1 MSNSQINLPKTAFS
15 MKANL
20 PAREPE
26 ILEYW
31 QKINLYRELRNSS
44 KGKEKFVLHDGPPYA
59 NGNIHMGTALN
70 KILKDIIVK
79 FHQMDGKDS
88 IYVPGWDCHGL
99 PIEWK
104 IEEQYKK
111 NKKNKNDVPIVEFR
125 KECRLFAE
133 KWIEVHKGQFK
144 RLGVVGDWENYYST
158 MSFDAEAQIVRELGK
173 FLKEGSLYRGFKPVL
188 WSTVEKT
195 ALADAE
201 VERVLS
207 MADGA
212 LLLIDSAEGVM
223 PQTKFVL
230 SKALKQ
236 GLKPIVVIN
245 KLDKADQRAN
255 EVLDETFDLF
265 VSLDANEEQ
274 LDFPVLYASGRSG
287 WADTEVDG
295 PRENLNPLLDLILD
309 HVKPAKF
316 EKEKPFAMLST
327 LLYADSFLGR
337 SLVGRITQ
345 GTAKANQSI
354 KAINLNGEKVDE
366 GKLTK
371 IFRYEGTKK
380 VPIEVGEAGDIVVIA
395 GLENANVADTICDLD
410 VNEPISATP
419 IDPPTMSITIT
430 VNTSPLAGKEGK
442 KLTSTQIRD
451 RLLQEAQNNVG
462 ITFAENN
469 GNDSFVVSGRGELM
483 LEILLT
489 QMRREGFEM
498 TVSPPKV
505 LYQTDESGKKL
516 EPIEEITMDLDEE
529 YSSKV
534 IDSMNRRKG
543 KLIDLKDT
551 GKDKK
556 RLIFHAPTRG
566 LMGYTSRF
574 LTLTKGNGVIN
585 RIFHSYGPFEGEMEG
600 RRNGALI
607 AMEQGKAV
615 AFAIFNLQAR
625 GEMFVTHNDPVY
637 PGMIVGLSPKPG
649 DMIINVMKGKKLTN
663 MRTQG
668 TDENVVLTPVR
679 KMSIAEQLSMLNTDE
694 ALEITPESCRLR
706 KSILDPHERKRSEKS
721 GAAA

>member
-1 MSNSQINLPKTAFS
+1 MTNVIRNITIIAHVDHGKTTLIDS
-15 MKANL
+15 LMKQSGTF
-20 PAREPE
+20 RENE
-26 ILEYW
+26 
-31 QKINLYRELRNSS
+31 N
-44 KGKEKFVLHDGPPYA
+44 
-59 NGNIHMGTALN
+59 
-70 KILKDIIVK
+70 
-79 FHQMDGKDS
+79 
-88 IYVPGWDCHGL
+88 
-99 PIEWK
+99 
-104 IEEQYKK
+104 IEERVM
-111 NKKNKNDVPIVEFR
+111 DSGELE
-125 KECRLFAE
+125 KERGITILAKPTSINWKGSRINIIDTPGHRDFA
-133 KWIEVHKGQFK
+133 
-144 RLGVVGDWENYYST
+144 
-158 MSFDAEAQIVRELGK
+158 
-173 FLKEGSLYRGFKPVL
+173 
-188 WSTVEKT
+188 
-195 ALADAE
+195 AE
-201 VERVLS
+201 VERVLH

-230 SKALKQ
+230 AKALKQ
-236 GLKPIVVIN
+236 GLRPIVVIN
-245 KLDKADQRAN
+245 KLDKSDQRAN

-287 WADTEVDG
+287 WADNEIDG
-295 PRENLNPLLDLILD
+295 QRKNLNPLLDMIIN
-309 HVKPAKF
+309 HVKPAELDKS
-316 EKEKPFAMLST
+316 KPFAMLST
-327 LLYADSFLGR
+327 LLYSDSFLGR
-337 SLVGRITQ
+337 SLVGKISQ
-345 GTAKANQSI
+345 GTAKANQTI
-354 KAINLNGEKVDE
+354 KAINLKGEKVDE
-366 GKLTK
+366 GRLTK

-380 VPIEVGEAGDIVVIA
+380 VPIEIGEAGDIVVVA
-395 GLENANVADTICDLD
+395 GLEKANVADTICDLE
-410 VNEPISATP
+410 VNDPIKATP

-430 VNTSPLAGKEGK
+430 VNTSPLAGTEGK

-462 ITFAENN
+462 ITFTENE

-505 LYQTDESGKKL
+505 LYKKDENGSKL

-529 YSSKV
+529 HSSKI

-543 KLIDLKDT
+543 KLIELKDT
-551 GKDKK
+551 GKNKK

-585 RIFHSYGPFEGEMEG
+585 RIFHAYGPFEGEMEG

-607 AMEQGKAV
+607 SMEQGKAV

-694 ALEITPESCRLR
+694 ALEITPDSCRLR
-706 KSILDPHERKRSEKS
+706 KAILDPHERKRSEKS

>member
-1 MSNSQINLPKTAFS
+1 MSNNIRNITIIAHVDHGKTTMIDNLMKQSGSFRENEVVDERLMDSGELEKERGITILAKPASIN
-15 MKANL
+15 
-20 PAREPE
+20 
-26 ILEYW
+26 W
-31 QKINLYRELRNSS
+31 
-44 KGKEKFVLHDGPPYA
+44 
-59 NGNIHMGTALN
+59 
-70 KILKDIIVK
+70 
-79 FHQMDGKDS
+79 KDS
-88 IYVPGWDCHGL
+88 RVNIIDTPGHRD
-99 PIEWK
+99 
-104 IEEQYKK
+104 
-111 NKKNKNDVPIVEFR
+111 
-125 KECRLFAE
+125 FA
-133 KWIEVHKGQFK
+133 
-144 RLGVVGDWENYYST
+144 
-158 MSFDAEAQIVRELGK
+158 
-173 FLKEGSLYRGFKPVL
+173 
-188 WSTVEKT
+188 
-195 ALADAE
+195 AE

-230 SKALKQ
+230 AKALKQ

-287 WADTEVDG
+287 WASKEVDG
-295 PRENLNPLLDLILD
+295 PRENLHPLLDLIIE
-309 HVKPAKF
+309 HVKPAELDKT
-316 EKEKPFAMLST
+316 KPFAMLST

-337 SLVGRITQ
+337 SLVGRISQ
-345 GTAKANQSI
+345 GTAKANQPI
-354 KAINLNGEKVDE
+354 KAINLKGEKVDE

-395 GLENANVADTICDLD
+395 GLEKANVADTICDPELND
-410 VNEPISATP
+410 PIPATP
-419 IDPPTMSITIT
+419 IDPPTMSITIS
-430 VNTSPLAGKEGK
+430 VNSSPLAGTEGK

-451 RLLQEAQNNVG
+451 RLISEAQNNVG
-462 ITFAENN
+462 ITFSQNTN
-469 GNDSFVVSGRGELM
+469 VDSFVISGRGELM

-505 LYQTDESGKKL
+505 LFQKNENGDKL
-516 EPIEEITMDLDEE
+516 EPIEEITVDLDEE
-529 YSSKV
+529 FSSKI

-543 KLIDLKDT
+543 KLLDLKDT

-556 RLIFHAPTRG
+556 RLVFHAPTRG

-574 LTLTKGNGVIN
+574 LTLTKGTGVIN
-585 RIFHSYGPFEGEMEG
+585 RIFHGYGKFEGEMDG
-600 RRNGALI
+600 RKNGALI
-607 AMEQGKAV
+607 SMSTGKAV

-637 PGMIVGLSPKPG
+637 EGMIVGLTPKPG
-649 DMIINVMKGKKLTN
+649 DMIINVMKGKQLTN

-679 KMSIAEQLSMLNTDE
+679 QMSIAEQLSMLNTDE
-694 ALEITPESCRLR
+694 ALEITPKSLRLR
-706 KSILDPHERKRSEKS
+706 KAILNPHDRKKSEKS

>member
-1 MSNSQINLPKTAFS
+1 MSNNIRNITIIAHVDHGKTTMIDNLMKQSGSFRENEVVNERLMDSGELEKERGITILAKPASIN
-15 MKANL
+15 
-20 PAREPE
+20 
-26 ILEYW
+26 W
-31 QKINLYRELRNSS
+31 QDSRIN
-44 KGKEKFVLHDGPPYA
+44 
-59 NGNIHMGTALN
+59 
-70 KILKDIIVK
+70 II
-79 FHQMDGKDS
+79 DT
-88 IYVPGWDCHGL
+88 PGHRD
-99 PIEWK
+99 
-104 IEEQYKK
+104 
-111 NKKNKNDVPIVEFR
+111 
-125 KECRLFAE
+125 FA
-133 KWIEVHKGQFK
+133 
-144 RLGVVGDWENYYST
+144 
-158 MSFDAEAQIVRELGK
+158 
-173 FLKEGSLYRGFKPVL
+173 
-188 WSTVEKT
+188 
-195 ALADAE
+195 AE

-230 SKALKQ
+230 AKALKQ

-274 LDFPVLYASGRSG
+274 LDFPVLYASGRAG
-287 WADTEVDG
+287 WASKEVDG
-295 PRENLNPLLDLILD
+295 PRENLHPLLDLIIE
-309 HVKPAKF
+309 HVKPAELDKT
-316 EKEKPFAMLST
+316 KPFAMLST

-337 SLVGRITQ
+337 SLVGRISQ
-345 GTAKANQSI
+345 GTAKANQPI
-354 KAINLNGEKVDE
+354 KAINLKGEKVDE

-395 GLENANVADTICDLD
+395 GLEKANVADTICDPELND
-410 VNEPISATP
+410 PIPATP
-419 IDPPTMSITIT
+419 IDPPTMSITIS
-430 VNTSPLAGKEGK
+430 VNSSPLAGTEGK

-451 RLLQEAQNNVG
+451 RLVSEAQNNVG
-462 ITFAENN
+462 ITFSQNTN
-469 GNDSFVVSGRGELM
+469 VDSFVISGRGELM

-505 LYQTDESGKKL
+505 LFQKDEAGNKL
-516 EPIEEITMDLDEE
+516 EPIEEITVDLDEE
-529 YSSKV
+529 FSSKI

-543 KLIDLKDT
+543 KLLDLKDT

-556 RLIFHAPTRG
+556 RLVFHAPTRG

-574 LTLTKGNGVIN
+574 LTLTKGTGVIN
-585 RIFHSYGPFEGEMEG
+585 RIFHGYGKFEGEMDG
-600 RRNGALI
+600 RKNGALI
-607 AMEQGKAV
+607 SMSTGKAV

-637 PGMIVGLSPKPG
+637 EGMIVGLTPKPG
-649 DMIINVMKGKKLTN
+649 DMIINVMKGKQLTN

-679 KMSIAEQLSMLNTDE
+679 QMSIAEQLSMLNTDE
-694 ALEITPESCRLR
+694 ALEITPKSLRLR
-706 KSILDPHERKRSEKS
+706 KAILNPHDRKKSEKS

>member
-1 MSNSQINLPKTAFS
+1 MSTNIRNITIIAHVDHGKTTMIDNLMKQSGSFRENEVVDERLMDSGELEKERGITILAKPASIDWQGSRIN
-15 MKANL
+15 
-20 PAREPE
+20 
-26 ILEYW
+26 
-31 QKINLYRELRNSS
+31 
-44 KGKEKFVLHDGPPYA
+44 
-59 NGNIHMGTALN
+59 
-70 KILKDIIVK
+70 II
-79 FHQMDGKDS
+79 DT
-88 IYVPGWDCHGL
+88 PGHRD
-99 PIEWK
+99 
-104 IEEQYKK
+104 
-111 NKKNKNDVPIVEFR
+111 
-125 KECRLFAE
+125 FA
-133 KWIEVHKGQFK
+133 
-144 RLGVVGDWENYYST
+144 
-158 MSFDAEAQIVRELGK
+158 
-173 FLKEGSLYRGFKPVL
+173 
-188 WSTVEKT
+188 
-195 ALADAE
+195 AE

-230 SKALKQ
+230 AKALKQ

-287 WADTEVDG
+287 WADKEVDG
-295 PRENLNPLLDLILD
+295 PRENLHSLLDLIME
-309 HVKPAKF
+309 HVKPAELDKT
-316 EKEKPFAMLST
+316 KPFAMLST

-337 SLVGRITQ
+337 SLVGRISQ
-345 GTAKANQSI
+345 GTAKANQPI
-354 KAINLNGEKVDE
+354 KAINLKGEKVDE

-380 VPIEVGEAGDIVVIA
+380 VPIEVGVAGDIVVIA
-395 GLENANVADTICDLD
+395 GLEKANVADTICDPE
-410 VNEPISATP
+410 VNDPIAATP
-419 IDPPTMSITIT
+419 IDPPTMSITIS
-430 VNTSPLAGKEGK
+430 VNSSPLAGTEGK

-451 RLLQEAQNNVG
+451 RLVNEAQNNVG
-462 ITFAENN
+462 ISFSQNTNV
-469 GNDSFVVSGRGELM
+469 DSFVISGRGELM

-505 LYQTDESGKKL
+505 LYQQDENGNKL
-516 EPIEEITMDLDEE
+516 EPIEEITVDLDEE
-529 YSSKV
+529 FSSKI

-543 KLIDLKDT
+543 KLLDLKDT

-574 LTLTKGNGVIN
+574 LTLTKGTGVIN
-585 RIFHSYGPFEGEMEG
+585 RIFHGYGKFEGEMDG
-600 RRNGALI
+600 RKNGALI
-607 AMEQGKAV
+607 SMATGKAV

-625 GEMFVTHNDPVY
+625 GEMFVPHNDPVY
-637 PGMIVGLSPKPG
+637 EGMIVGLTPKPG
-649 DMIINVMKGKKLTN
+649 DMIINVMKGKQLTN

-679 KMSIAEQLSMLNTDE
+679 QMSIAEQLSMLNTDE
-694 ALEITPESCRLR
+694 ALEITPKSLRLR
-706 KSILDPHERKRSEKS
+706 KAILNPHDRKKNEKS
-721 GAAA
+721 ATPL

>member
-1 MSNSQINLPKTAFS
+1 MRSKIRNITIIAHVDHGKTTLIDNLMKQSGSFRENETVDERLMDSGELEKERGITILAKPASINWKGS
-15 MKANL
+15 
-20 PAREPE
+20 R
-26 ILEYW
+26 
-31 QKINLYRELRNSS
+31 IN
-44 KGKEKFVLHDGPPYA
+44 
-59 NGNIHMGTALN
+59 
-70 KILKDIIVK
+70 II
-79 FHQMDGKDS
+79 DT
-88 IYVPGWDCHGL
+88 PGHRD
-99 PIEWK
+99 
-104 IEEQYKK
+104 
-111 NKKNKNDVPIVEFR
+111 
-125 KECRLFAE
+125 FA
-133 KWIEVHKGQFK
+133 
-144 RLGVVGDWENYYST
+144 
-158 MSFDAEAQIVRELGK
+158 
-173 FLKEGSLYRGFKPVL
+173 
-188 WSTVEKT
+188 
-195 ALADAE
+195 AE

-245 KLDKADQRAN
+245 KLDKSDQRAN
-255 EVLDETFDLF
+255 EVLNETFDLF
-265 VSLDANEEQ
+265 VSLDANEYQ

-287 WADTEVDG
+287 WADKEIEG
-295 PRENLNPLLDLILD
+295 PRENLNPLLDQIID
-309 HVKPAKF
+309 HVEPADLDKT
-316 EKEKPFAMLST
+316 KPFSMLTT
-327 LLYADSFLGR
+327 LLYADNFLGR
-337 SLVGRITQ
+337 SLVGKIAQ
-345 GTAKANQSI
+345 GTAKANQAI
-354 KAINLNGEKVDE
+354 KAINLKGQKVDE
-366 GKLTK
+366 GRLTK

-380 VPIEVGEAGDIVVIA
+380 VPIEVGEAGDIVVVA
-395 GLENANVADTICDLD
+395 GLEKANVADTICDLS
-410 VNEPISATP
+410 VAEPIQATP

-430 VNTSPLAGKEGK
+430 VNTSPLAGTEGK

-451 RLLQEAQNNVG
+451 RLIEEAQNNVG
-462 ITFAENN
+462 ITFTENEK
-469 GNDSFVVSGRGELM
+469 NDSFIISGRGELM

-498 TVSPPKV
+498 TISPPKV
-505 LYQTDESGKKL
+505 LYKESQNGEKL
-516 EPIEEITMDLDEE
+516 EPIEEITIDIDEE
-529 YSSKV
+529 YSSKI

-543 KLIDLKDT
+543 KLIELKDT
-551 GKDKK
+551 GKNKK

-574 LTLTKGNGVIN
+574 LTLTKGTGVIN

-607 AMEQGKAV
+607 SMEQGKAV

-668 TDENVVLTPVR
+668 TDENVVLTPIR
-679 KMSIAEQLSMLNTDE
+679 KMSIAEQLSMLNSDE

-706 KSILDPHERKRSEKS
+706 KAILDPHERKKREKS
-721 GAAA
+721 SAAA

>member
-1 MSNSQINLPKTAFS
+1 MSNNIRNITIIAHVDHGKTTMIDNL
-15 MKANL
+15 MKQSGSFRENEVVDERLMDSGELEKERGITILAK
-20 PAREPE
+20 PAS
-26 ILEYW
+26 IDW
-31 QKINLYRELRNSS
+31 QNSR
-44 KGKEKFVLHDGPPYA
+44 V
-59 NGNIHMGTALN
+59 NIIDT
-70 KILKDIIVK
+70 
-79 FHQMDGKDS
+79 
-88 IYVPGWDCHGL
+88 PGHRD
-99 PIEWK
+99 
-104 IEEQYKK
+104 
-111 NKKNKNDVPIVEFR
+111 
-125 KECRLFAE
+125 FA
-133 KWIEVHKGQFK
+133 
-144 RLGVVGDWENYYST
+144 
-158 MSFDAEAQIVRELGK
+158 
-173 FLKEGSLYRGFKPVL
+173 
-188 WSTVEKT
+188 
-195 ALADAE
+195 AE

-230 SKALKQ
+230 AKALKQ

-274 LDFPVLYASGRSG
+274 LDFPVMYASGRSG
-287 WADTEVDG
+287 WASKEVDG
-295 PRENLNPLLDLILD
+295 PRENLHPLLDLIIE
-309 HVKPAKF
+309 HVKPAELDKT
-316 EKEKPFAMLST
+316 KPFAMLST

-337 SLVGRITQ
+337 SLVGRISQ
-345 GTAKANQSI
+345 GTAKANQPI
-354 KAINLNGEKVDE
+354 KAINLKGEKVDE

-395 GLENANVADTICDLD
+395 GLEKANVADTICDPELND
-410 VNEPISATP
+410 PIPATP
-419 IDPPTMSITIT
+419 IDPPTMSITIS
-430 VNTSPLAGKEGK
+430 VNSSPLAGTEGK

-451 RLLQEAQNNVG
+451 RLVQEAQNNVG
-462 ITFAENN
+462 ITFSQNANV
-469 GNDSFVVSGRGELM
+469 DSFVISGRGELM

-505 LYQTDESGKKL
+505 LFQKDEAGNKL
-516 EPIEEITMDLDEE
+516 EPIEEITVDLDEE
-529 YSSKV
+529 FSSKI

-543 KLIDLKDT
+543 KLLDLKDT

-556 RLIFHAPTRG
+556 RLVFHAPTRG

-574 LTLTKGNGVIN
+574 LTLTKGTGVIN
-585 RIFHSYGPFEGEMEG
+585 RIFHGYGKFEGEMDG
-600 RRNGALI
+600 RKNGALI
-607 AMEQGKAV
+607 SMATGKAV

-637 PGMIVGLSPKPG
+637 EGMIVGLAPKPG
-649 DMIINVMKGKKLTN
+649 DMIINVMKGKQLTN

-694 ALEITPESCRLR
+694 ALEITPKSLRLR
-706 KSILDPHERKRSEKS
+706 KAILNPNERKKNEKS
-721 GAAA
+721 STPL

>member
-1 MSNSQINLPKTAFS
+1 MSNNIRNITIIAHVDHGKTTMIDNLMKQSGSFRENEVVDERLMDSGELEKERGITILAKPASIN
-15 MKANL
+15 
-20 PAREPE
+20 
-26 ILEYW
+26 W
-31 QKINLYRELRNSS
+31 QNTR
-44 KGKEKFVLHDGPPYA
+44 V
-59 NGNIHMGTALN
+59 NIIDT
-70 KILKDIIVK
+70 
-79 FHQMDGKDS
+79 
-88 IYVPGWDCHGL
+88 PGHRD
-99 PIEWK
+99 
-104 IEEQYKK
+104 
-111 NKKNKNDVPIVEFR
+111 
-125 KECRLFAE
+125 FA
-133 KWIEVHKGQFK
+133 
-144 RLGVVGDWENYYST
+144 
-158 MSFDAEAQIVRELGK
+158 
-173 FLKEGSLYRGFKPVL
+173 
-188 WSTVEKT
+188 
-195 ALADAE
+195 AE

-230 SKALKQ
+230 AKALKQ

-287 WADTEVDG
+287 WASKEVDG
-295 PRENLNPLLDLILD
+295 PRENLHPLLDLIIE
-309 HVKPAKF
+309 HVKPAELDKT
-316 EKEKPFAMLST
+316 KPFAMLST

-337 SLVGRITQ
+337 SLVGRISQ
-345 GTAKANQSI
+345 GTAKANQPI
-354 KAINLNGEKVDE
+354 KAINLKGEKVDE

-380 VPIEVGEAGDIVVIA
+380 VPIEIGEAGDIVVIA
-395 GLENANVADTICDLD
+395 GLEKANVADTICDPEL
-410 VNEPISATP
+410 NEPISATP
-419 IDPPTMSITIT
+419 IDPPTMSITIS
-430 VNTSPLAGKEGK
+430 VNSSPLAGTEGK

-451 RLLQEAQNNVG
+451 RLVSEAQNNVG
-462 ITFAENN
+462 ITFSQNTN
-469 GNDSFVVSGRGELM
+469 VDSFVISGRGELM

-505 LYQTDESGKKL
+505 LFQKDEAGNKL
-516 EPIEEITMDLDEE
+516 EPIEEITVDLDEE
-529 YSSKV
+529 FSSKI

-543 KLIDLKDT
+543 KLLDLKDT

-556 RLIFHAPTRG
+556 RLVFHAPTRG

-574 LTLTKGNGVIN
+574 LTLTKGTGVIN
-585 RIFHSYGPFEGEMEG
+585 RIFHGYGKFEGEMDG
-600 RRNGALI
+600 RKNGALI
-607 AMEQGKAV
+607 SMSTGKAV

-637 PGMIVGLSPKPG
+637 EGMIVGLTPKPG
-649 DMIINVMKGKKLTN
+649 DMIINVMKGKQLTN

-679 KMSIAEQLSMLNTDE
+679 QMSIAEQLSMLNTDE
-694 ALEITPESCRLR
+694 ALEITPKSLRLR
-706 KSILDPHERKRSEKS
+706 KAILNPHERKKSEKS

>member
-1 MSNSQINLPKTAFS
+1 MTSSIRNITIIAHVDHGKTTLIDNLMKQSGSFRENEIVDERLMDSGELEKERGITILAKPASINWKNSRIN
-15 MKANL
+15 
-20 PAREPE
+20 
-26 ILEYW
+26 
-31 QKINLYRELRNSS
+31 
-44 KGKEKFVLHDGPPYA
+44 
-59 NGNIHMGTALN
+59 
-70 KILKDIIVK
+70 II
-79 FHQMDGKDS
+79 DT
-88 IYVPGWDCHGL
+88 PGHRD
-99 PIEWK
+99 
-104 IEEQYKK
+104 
-111 NKKNKNDVPIVEFR
+111 
-125 KECRLFAE
+125 FA
-133 KWIEVHKGQFK
+133 
-144 RLGVVGDWENYYST
+144 
-158 MSFDAEAQIVRELGK
+158 
-173 FLKEGSLYRGFKPVL
+173 
-188 WSTVEKT
+188 
-195 ALADAE
+195 AE

-230 SKALKQ
+230 AKALKQ

-245 KLDKADQRAN
+245 KLDKSDQRAD

-274 LDFPVLYASGRSG
+274 LDFPVIYASGRSG
-287 WADTEVDG
+287 WASTEIEG
-295 PRENLNPLLDLILD
+295 PRENLNPLLDLVIE
-309 HVKPAKF
+309 HVDPAKMD
-316 EKEKPFAMLST
+316 KTKSFAMLST

-337 SLVGRITQ
+337 SLVGRISQ
-345 GTAKANQSI
+345 GTAKANQQI
-354 KAINLNGEKVDE
+354 KAINLKGEVVDE
-366 GKLTK
+366 GRLTK

-380 VPIEVGEAGDIVVIA
+380 VPIEIGEAGDIVVIA
-395 GLENANVADTICDLD
+395 GLEKANVADTICDLQ
-410 VNEPISATP
+410 VNEPITATP
-419 IDPPTMSITIT
+419 IDPPTMSIKIT
-430 VNTSPLAGKEGK
+430 VNSSPLAGTEGK

-451 RLLQEAQNNVG
+451 RLIQEAQNNVG
-462 ITFAENN
+462 ISFAENQN
-469 GNDSFVVSGRGELM
+469 KDSFEISGRGELM

-505 LYQTDESGKKL
+505 LFQKSDSGDRL

-529 YSSKV
+529 FSSKV

-551 GKDKK
+551 GKNKK

-574 LTLTKGNGVIN
+574 LTLTKGTGVIN
-585 RIFHSYGPFEGEMEG
+585 RIFHSYGKFEGEMEG

-637 PGMIVGLSPKPG
+637 SGMIVGLSPKPG

-694 ALEITPESCRLR
+694 ALEITPSSCRLR
-706 KSILDPHERKRSEKS
+706 KAILDPHERKRLSK
-721 GAAA
+721 A

>member
-1 MSNSQINLPKTAFS
+1 MSNNIRNITIIAHVDHGKTTMIDNLMKQSGSFRENEVVDERLMDSGELEKERGITILAKPASIDWQGSRIN
-15 MKANL
+15 
-20 PAREPE
+20 
-26 ILEYW
+26 
-31 QKINLYRELRNSS
+31 
-44 KGKEKFVLHDGPPYA
+44 
-59 NGNIHMGTALN
+59 
-70 KILKDIIVK
+70 II
-79 FHQMDGKDS
+79 DT
-88 IYVPGWDCHGL
+88 PGHRD
-99 PIEWK
+99 
-104 IEEQYKK
+104 
-111 NKKNKNDVPIVEFR
+111 
-125 KECRLFAE
+125 FA
-133 KWIEVHKGQFK
+133 
-144 RLGVVGDWENYYST
+144 
-158 MSFDAEAQIVRELGK
+158 
-173 FLKEGSLYRGFKPVL
+173 
-188 WSTVEKT
+188 
-195 ALADAE
+195 AE

-230 SKALKQ
+230 AKALKQ

-287 WADTEVDG
+287 WADKEVDG
-295 PRENLNPLLDLILD
+295 PRENLHPLLDLIME
-309 HVKPAKF
+309 HVKPAELDKT
-316 EKEKPFAMLST
+316 KPFAMLST

-337 SLVGRITQ
+337 SLVGRISQ
-345 GTAKANQSI
+345 GTAKANQPI
-354 KAINLNGEKVDE
+354 KAINLKGEKVDE

-380 VPIEVGEAGDIVVIA
+380 VPIEVGVAGDIVVIA
-395 GLENANVADTICDLD
+395 GLEKANVADTICDPE
-410 VNEPISATP
+410 VNDPIAATP
-419 IDPPTMSITIT
+419 IDPPTMSITIS
-430 VNTSPLAGKEGK
+430 VNSSPLAGTEGK

-451 RLLQEAQNNVG
+451 RLVNEAQNNVG
-462 ITFAENN
+462 ISFSQNTNV
-469 GNDSFVVSGRGELM
+469 DSFVISGRGELM

-505 LYQTDESGKKL
+505 LYQQDENGNKL
-516 EPIEEITMDLDEE
+516 EPIEEITVDLDEE
-529 YSSKV
+529 FSSKI

-543 KLIDLKDT
+543 KLLDLKDT

-574 LTLTKGNGVIN
+574 LTLTKGTGVIN
-585 RIFHSYGPFEGEMEG
+585 RIFHGYGKFEGEMDG
-600 RRNGALI
+600 RKNGALI
-607 AMEQGKAV
+607 SMATGKAV

-637 PGMIVGLSPKPG
+637 EGMIVGLTPKPG
-649 DMIINVMKGKKLTN
+649 DMIINVMKGKQLTN

-679 KMSIAEQLSMLNTDE
+679 QMSIAEQLSMLNTDE
-694 ALEITPESCRLR
+694 ALEITPKSLRLR
-706 KSILDPHERKRSEKS
+706 KAILNPHDRKKNEKS
-721 GAAA
+721 ATPL

>member
-1 MSNSQINLPKTAFS
+1 MSNNIRNITIIAHVDHGKTTMIDNL
-15 MKANL
+15 MKQSGSFRENEVVDERLMDSGELEKERGITILAK
-20 PAREPE
+20 PAS
-26 ILEYW
+26 IDW
-31 QKINLYRELRNSS
+31 QNSR
-44 KGKEKFVLHDGPPYA
+44 V
-59 NGNIHMGTALN
+59 NIIDT
-70 KILKDIIVK
+70 
-79 FHQMDGKDS
+79 
-88 IYVPGWDCHGL
+88 PGHRD
-99 PIEWK
+99 
-104 IEEQYKK
+104 
-111 NKKNKNDVPIVEFR
+111 
-125 KECRLFAE
+125 FA
-133 KWIEVHKGQFK
+133 
-144 RLGVVGDWENYYST
+144 
-158 MSFDAEAQIVRELGK
+158 
-173 FLKEGSLYRGFKPVL
+173 
-188 WSTVEKT
+188 
-195 ALADAE
+195 AE

-230 SKALKQ
+230 AKALKQ

-245 KLDKADQRAN
+245 KLDKADQRAD

-274 LDFPVLYASGRSG
+274 LDFPVMYASGRSG
-287 WADTEVDG
+287 WASKEVDG
-295 PRENLNPLLDLILD
+295 PRDNLHPLLDLIID
-309 HVKPAKF
+309 HVKPAELDKT
-316 EKEKPFAMLST
+316 KPFAMLST

-337 SLVGRITQ
+337 SLVGRISQ
-345 GTAKANQSI
+345 GTAKANQPI
-354 KAINLNGEKVDE
+354 KAINLKGEKVDE

-395 GLENANVADTICDLD
+395 GLEKANVADTICDPELND
-410 VNEPISATP
+410 PIPATP
-419 IDPPTMSITIT
+419 IDPPTMSITIS
-430 VNTSPLAGKEGK
+430 VNSSPLAGTEGK

-451 RLLQEAQNNVG
+451 RLVQEAQNNVG
-462 ITFAENN
+462 ITFSQNANV
-469 GNDSFVVSGRGELM
+469 DSFVISGRGELM

-505 LYQTDESGKKL
+505 LYQQDEAGNKL
-516 EPIEEITMDLDEE
+516 EPIEEITVDLDEE
-529 YSSKV
+529 FSSKI

-543 KLIDLKDT
+543 KLLDLKDT

-574 LTLTKGNGVIN
+574 LTLTKGTGVIN
-585 RIFHSYGPFEGEMEG
+585 RIFHGYGKFEGEMDG
-600 RRNGALI
+600 RKNGALI
-607 AMEQGKAV
+607 SMSTGKAV

-637 PGMIVGLSPKPG
+637 EGMIVGLTPKPG
-649 DMIINVMKGKKLTN
+649 DMIINVMKGKQLTN

-679 KMSIAEQLSMLNTDE
+679 QMSIAEQLSMLNTDE
-694 ALEITPESCRLR
+694 ALEITPKSLRLR
-706 KSILDPHERKRSEKS
+706 KAILNPHDRKKSEKS

>member
-1 MSNSQINLPKTAFS
+1 MSNNIRNITIIAHVDHGKTTMIDNL
-15 MKANL
+15 MKQSGSFRENEVVDERLMDSGELEKERGITILAK
-20 PAREPE
+20 PAS
-26 ILEYW
+26 IDW
-31 QKINLYRELRNSS
+31 QNTR
-44 KGKEKFVLHDGPPYA
+44 V
-59 NGNIHMGTALN
+59 NIIDT
-70 KILKDIIVK
+70 
-79 FHQMDGKDS
+79 
-88 IYVPGWDCHGL
+88 PGHRD
-99 PIEWK
+99 
-104 IEEQYKK
+104 
-111 NKKNKNDVPIVEFR
+111 
-125 KECRLFAE
+125 FA
-133 KWIEVHKGQFK
+133 
-144 RLGVVGDWENYYST
+144 
-158 MSFDAEAQIVRELGK
+158 
-173 FLKEGSLYRGFKPVL
+173 
-188 WSTVEKT
+188 
-195 ALADAE
+195 AE

-230 SKALKQ
+230 AKALKQ

-274 LDFPVLYASGRSG
+274 LDFPVMYASGRSG
-287 WADTEVDG
+287 WASKEVDG
-295 PRENLNPLLDLILD
+295 PRENLHPLLDLIIE
-309 HVKPAKF
+309 HVKPAELDKT
-316 EKEKPFAMLST
+316 KPFAMLST

-337 SLVGRITQ
+337 SLVGKISQ
-345 GTAKANQSI
+345 GTAKANQPI
-354 KAINLNGEKVDE
+354 KAINLKGQKVDE
-366 GKLTK
+366 GRLTK

-395 GLENANVADTICDLD
+395 GLEKANVADTICDLE
-410 VNEPISATP
+410 VNDPLPATP
-419 IDPPTMSITIT
+419 IDPPTMSITIS
-430 VNTSPLAGKEGK
+430 VNSSPLAGTEGK

-451 RLLQEAQNNVG
+451 RLVTEAQNNVG
-462 ITFAENN
+462 I
-469 GNDSFVVSGRGELM
+469 SFSQNANVDAFVISGRGELM

-505 LYQTDESGKKL
+505 LYQKDEGGNRM
-516 EPIEEITMDLDEE
+516 EPIEEITVDVDEE
-529 YSSKV
+529 FSSKI

-543 KLIDLKDT
+543 KLLDLKDT

-574 LTLTKGNGVIN
+574 LTLTKGTGVIN
-585 RIFHSYGPFEGEMEG
+585 RIFHGYGKFEGEMDG
-600 RRNGALI
+600 RKNGALI
-607 AMEQGKAV
+607 SMANGKAV

-637 PGMIVGLSPKPG
+637 EGMIVGLAPKAG
-649 DMIINVMKGKKLTN
+649 DMIINVMKGKQLTN

-679 KMSIAEQLSMLNTDE
+679 QMSIAEQLSMLNTDE
-694 ALEITPESCRLR
+694 ALEITPKSLRLR
-706 KSILDPHERKRSEKS
+706 KAILNPNDRKKNEKS
-721 GAAA
+721 STPL

>member
-1 MSNSQINLPKTAFS
+1 MSNNIRNITIIAHVDHGKTTMIDNL
-15 MKANL
+15 MKQSGSFRENEVVDERLMDSGELEKERGITILAK
-20 PAREPE
+20 PAS
-26 ILEYW
+26 IDW
-31 QKINLYRELRNSS
+31 QDTR
-44 KGKEKFVLHDGPPYA
+44 V
-59 NGNIHMGTALN
+59 NIIDT
-70 KILKDIIVK
+70 
-79 FHQMDGKDS
+79 
-88 IYVPGWDCHGL
+88 PGHRD
-99 PIEWK
+99 
-104 IEEQYKK
+104 
-111 NKKNKNDVPIVEFR
+111 
-125 KECRLFAE
+125 FA
-133 KWIEVHKGQFK
+133 
-144 RLGVVGDWENYYST
+144 
-158 MSFDAEAQIVRELGK
+158 
-173 FLKEGSLYRGFKPVL
+173 
-188 WSTVEKT
+188 
-195 ALADAE
+195 AE

-230 SKALKQ
+230 AKALKQ

-274 LDFPVLYASGRSG
+274 LDFPVMYASGRSG
-287 WADTEVDG
+287 WASKEVDG
-295 PRENLNPLLDLILD
+295 PRENLHPLLDLIIE
-309 HVKPAKF
+309 HVKPADLDKT
-316 EKEKPFAMLST
+316 KPFAMLST

-337 SLVGRITQ
+337 SLVGKISQ
-345 GTAKANQSI
+345 GTAKANQPI
-354 KAINLNGEKVDE
+354 KAINLKGEKVDE
-366 GKLTK
+366 GRLTK

-395 GLENANVADTICDLD
+395 GLEKANVADTICDLE
-410 VNEPISATP
+410 VNDPLPATP
-419 IDPPTMSITIT
+419 IDPPTMSITIS
-430 VNTSPLAGKEGK
+430 VNSSPLAGTEGK

-451 RLLQEAQNNVG
+451 RLVTEAQNNVG
-462 ITFAENN
+462 I
-469 GNDSFVVSGRGELM
+469 SFSQNANVDAFVISGRGELM

-505 LYQTDESGKKL
+505 LYQKDESGNRM
-516 EPIEEITMDLDEE
+516 EPIEEITVDVDEE
-529 YSSKV
+529 FSSKI

-543 KLIDLKDT
+543 KLLDLKDT

-574 LTLTKGNGVIN
+574 LTLTKGTGVIN
-585 RIFHSYGPFEGEMEG
+585 RIFHGYGKFEGEMDG
-600 RRNGALI
+600 RKNGALI
-607 AMEQGKAV
+607 SMANGKAV

-637 PGMIVGLSPKPG
+637 EGMIVGLAPKAG
-649 DMIINVMKGKKLTN
+649 DMIINVMKGKQLTN

-679 KMSIAEQLSMLNTDE
+679 QMSIAEQLSMLNTDE
-694 ALEITPESCRLR
+694 ALEITPKSLRLR
-706 KSILDPHERKRSEKS
+706 KAILNPNDRKKNEKS
-721 GAAA
+721 STPL

>member
-1 MSNSQINLPKTAFS
+1 MSNNIRNITIIAHVDHGKTTMIDNL
-15 MKANL
+15 MKQSGSFRENEVVDERLMDSGELEKERGITILAK
-20 PAREPE
+20 PAS
-26 ILEYW
+26 IDW
-31 QKINLYRELRNSS
+31 QGTR
-44 KGKEKFVLHDGPPYA
+44 V
-59 NGNIHMGTALN
+59 NIIDT
-70 KILKDIIVK
+70 
-79 FHQMDGKDS
+79 
-88 IYVPGWDCHGL
+88 PGHRD
-99 PIEWK
+99 
-104 IEEQYKK
+104 
-111 NKKNKNDVPIVEFR
+111 
-125 KECRLFAE
+125 FA
-133 KWIEVHKGQFK
+133 
-144 RLGVVGDWENYYST
+144 
-158 MSFDAEAQIVRELGK
+158 
-173 FLKEGSLYRGFKPVL
+173 
-188 WSTVEKT
+188 
-195 ALADAE
+195 AE

-230 SKALKQ
+230 AKALKQ

-274 LDFPVLYASGRSG
+274 LDFPVMYASGRSG
-287 WADTEVDG
+287 WADKEVDG
-295 PRENLNPLLDLILD
+295 PRENLHPLLDLIIE
-309 HVKPAKF
+309 HVKPADLDKN
-316 EKEKPFAMLST
+316 KPFAMLST

-337 SLVGRITQ
+337 SLVGKISQ
-345 GTAKANQSI
+345 GTAKANQPI
-354 KAINLNGEKVDE
+354 KAINLKGEKVDE
-366 GKLTK
+366 GRLTK

-395 GLENANVADTICDLD
+395 GLEKANVADTICDLE
-410 VNEPISATP
+410 VNDPLPATP
-419 IDPPTMSITIT
+419 IDPPTMSITIS
-430 VNTSPLAGKEGK
+430 VNSSPLAGTEGK

-451 RLLQEAQNNVG
+451 RLVTEAQNNVG
-462 ITFAENN
+462 I
-469 GNDSFVVSGRGELM
+469 SFSQNANVDAFVISGRGELM

-505 LYQTDESGKKL
+505 LYQKDDNGNRL
-516 EPIEEITMDLDEE
+516 EPIEEITVDVDEE
-529 YSSKV
+529 FSSKI

-543 KLIDLKDT
+543 KLLDLKDT

-574 LTLTKGNGVIN
+574 LTLTKGTGVIN
-585 RIFHSYGPFEGEMEG
+585 RIFHGYGKFEGEMDG
-600 RRNGALI
+600 RKNGALI
-607 AMEQGKAV
+607 SMANGKAV

-637 PGMIVGLSPKPG
+637 EGMIVGLAPKPG
-649 DMIINVMKGKKLTN
+649 DMIINVMKGKQLTN

-679 KMSIAEQLSMLNTDE
+679 QMSIAEQLSMLNTDE
-694 ALEITPESCRLR
+694 ALEITPKSLRLR
-706 KSILDPHERKRSEKS
+706 KAILNPNDRKKNEKS
-721 GAAA
+721 GAPL

>member
-1 MSNSQINLPKTAFS
+1 MSNNIRNITIIAHVDHGKTTMIDNLMKQSGSFRDNEVVDERLMDSGELEKERGITILAKPASIN
-15 MKANL
+15 
-20 PAREPE
+20 
-26 ILEYW
+26 W
-31 QKINLYRELRNSS
+31 
-44 KGKEKFVLHDGPPYA
+44 
-59 NGNIHMGTALN
+59 
-70 KILKDIIVK
+70 
-79 FHQMDGKDS
+79 KDS
-88 IYVPGWDCHGL
+88 RVNIIDTPGHRD
-99 PIEWK
+99 
-104 IEEQYKK
+104 
-111 NKKNKNDVPIVEFR
+111 
-125 KECRLFAE
+125 FA
-133 KWIEVHKGQFK
+133 
-144 RLGVVGDWENYYST
+144 
-158 MSFDAEAQIVRELGK
+158 
-173 FLKEGSLYRGFKPVL
+173 
-188 WSTVEKT
+188 
-195 ALADAE
+195 AE

-230 SKALKQ
+230 AKALKQ

-287 WADTEVDG
+287 WASKEVDG
-295 PRENLNPLLDLILD
+295 PRENLHPLLDLILE
-309 HVKPAKF
+309 HVKPAELDKN
-316 EKEKPFAMLST
+316 KPFAMLST

-337 SLVGRITQ
+337 SLVGRISQ
-345 GTAKANQSI
+345 GTAKANQPI
-354 KAINLNGEKVDE
+354 KAINLKGEKVDE

-395 GLENANVADTICDLD
+395 GLEKANVADTICDPELND
-410 VNEPISATP
+410 PIPATP
-419 IDPPTMSITIT
+419 IDPPTMSITIS
-430 VNTSPLAGKEGK
+430 VNSSPLAGTEGK
-442 KLTSTQIRD
+442 KLTSTQIKD
-451 RLLQEAQNNVG
+451 RLISEAQNNVG
-462 ITFAENN
+462 ITFSQNTN
-469 GNDSFVVSGRGELM
+469 VDSFVISGRGELM

-505 LYQTDESGKKL
+505 LFQKDEAGNKL
-516 EPIEEITMDLDEE
+516 EPIEEITVDLDEE
-529 YSSKV
+529 FSSKI
-534 IDSMNRRKG
+534 IDSMNKIKG
-543 KLIDLKDT
+543 KLLDLKDT

-556 RLIFHAPTRG
+556 RLVFHAPTRG

-574 LTLTKGNGVIN
+574 LTLTKGTGVIN
-585 RIFHSYGPFEGEMEG
+585 RIFHGYGKFEGEMDG
-600 RRNGALI
+600 RKNGALI
-607 AMEQGKAV
+607 SMSTGKAV

-637 PGMIVGLSPKPG
+637 EGMIVGLTPKPG
-649 DMIINVMKGKKLTN
+649 DMIINVMKGKQLTN

-679 KMSIAEQLSMLNTDE
+679 QMSIAEQLSMLNTDE
-694 ALEITPESCRLR
+694 ALEITPQSLRLR
-706 KSILDPHERKRSEKS
+706 KAILNPHDRKRSEKS

>member
-1 MSNSQINLPKTAFS
+1 MSNNIRNITIIAHVDHGKTTMIDNL
-15 MKANL
+15 MKQSGSFRENEVVDERLMDSGELEKERGITILAK
-20 PAREPE
+20 PAS
-26 ILEYW
+26 IDW
-31 QKINLYRELRNSS
+31 QGTR
-44 KGKEKFVLHDGPPYA
+44 V
-59 NGNIHMGTALN
+59 NIIDT
-70 KILKDIIVK
+70 
-79 FHQMDGKDS
+79 
-88 IYVPGWDCHGL
+88 PGHRD
-99 PIEWK
+99 
-104 IEEQYKK
+104 
-111 NKKNKNDVPIVEFR
+111 
-125 KECRLFAE
+125 FA
-133 KWIEVHKGQFK
+133 
-144 RLGVVGDWENYYST
+144 
-158 MSFDAEAQIVRELGK
+158 
-173 FLKEGSLYRGFKPVL
+173 
-188 WSTVEKT
+188 
-195 ALADAE
+195 AE

-230 SKALKQ
+230 AKALKQ

-274 LDFPVLYASGRSG
+274 LDFPVMYASGRSG
-287 WADTEVDG
+287 WADKEVDG
-295 PRENLNPLLDLILD
+295 PRENLNPLLDLIIQ
-309 HVKPAKF
+309 HVKPADPDKT
-316 EKEKPFAMLST
+316 KPFAMLST

-337 SLVGRITQ
+337 SLVGKISQ
-345 GTAKANQSI
+345 GTAKANQPI
-354 KAINLNGEKVDE
+354 KAINLKGEKVDE
-366 GKLTK
+366 GRLTK

-395 GLENANVADTICDLD
+395 GLEKANVADTICDLE
-410 VNEPISATP
+410 VNDPLPATP
-419 IDPPTMSITIT
+419 IDPPTMSITIS
-430 VNTSPLAGKEGK
+430 VNSSPLAGTEGK

-451 RLLQEAQNNVG
+451 RLVTEAQNNVG
-462 ITFAENN
+462 I
-469 GNDSFVVSGRGELM
+469 SFSQNANVDAFVISGRGELM

-505 LYQTDESGKKL
+505 LYQKDEGGNRM
-516 EPIEEITMDLDEE
+516 EPIEEITVDVDEE
-529 YSSKV
+529 FSSKI

-543 KLIDLKDT
+543 KLLDLKDT

-574 LTLTKGNGVIN
+574 LTLTKGTGVIN
-585 RIFHSYGPFEGEMEG
+585 RIFHGYGKFEGEMDG
-600 RRNGALI
+600 RKNGALI
-607 AMEQGKAV
+607 SMANGKAV

-637 PGMIVGLSPKPG
+637 EGMIVGLAPKAG
-649 DMIINVMKGKKLTN
+649 DMIINVMKGKQLTN

-679 KMSIAEQLSMLNTDE
+679 QMSIAEQLSMLNTDE
-694 ALEITPESCRLR
+694 ALEITPKSLRLR
-706 KSILDPHERKRSEKS
+706 KAILNPNDRKKNEKS
-721 GAAA
+721 STPL

>member
-1 MSNSQINLPKTAFS
+1 MNSIIRNITIIAHVDHGKTTLIDNLMKQSGSFRENEIIDERLMDSGELEKERGITILAKPASINWNNS
-15 MKANL
+15 
-20 PAREPE
+20 R
-26 ILEYW
+26 
-31 QKINLYRELRNSS
+31 IN
-44 KGKEKFVLHDGPPYA
+44 
-59 NGNIHMGTALN
+59 
-70 KILKDIIVK
+70 II
-79 FHQMDGKDS
+79 DT
-88 IYVPGWDCHGL
+88 PGHRD
-99 PIEWK
+99 
-104 IEEQYKK
+104 
-111 NKKNKNDVPIVEFR
+111 
-125 KECRLFAE
+125 FA
-133 KWIEVHKGQFK
+133 
-144 RLGVVGDWENYYST
+144 
-158 MSFDAEAQIVRELGK
+158 
-173 FLKEGSLYRGFKPVL
+173 
-188 WSTVEKT
+188 
-195 ALADAE
+195 AE

-230 SKALKQ
+230 AKALKQ

-245 KLDKADQRAN
+245 KLDKPDQRASK
-255 EVLDETFDLF
+255 VLDETFDLF

-287 WADTEVDG
+287 WASKDMDG
-295 PRENLNPLLDLILD
+295 SRENLHPLLDLVIE

-316 EKEKPFAMLST
+316 DKEKPFAMLST

-337 SLVGRITQ
+337 SLVGRISQ
-345 GTAKANQSI
+345 GTAKANQKI
-354 KAINLNGEKVDE
+354 KAINLKGEQVDE
-366 GKLTK
+366 GRLTK

-380 VPIEVGEAGDIVVIA
+380 TPIEVGEAGDIVIIA
-395 GLENANVADTICDLD
+395 GLEKANVADTICDLE
-410 VNEPISATP
+410 VNEPIPATP

-430 VNTSPLAGKEGK
+430 VNSSPLAGTEGK

-451 RLLQEAQNNVG
+451 RLISEAQNNVG
-462 ITFAENN
+462 ITFSENSS
-469 GNDSFVVSGRGELM
+469 NDAFQISGRGELM

-505 LYQTDESGKKL
+505 LYQKDAKGNKL
-516 EPIEEITMDLDEE
+516 EPIEEITMDLDDEF
-529 YSSKV
+529 SSKV

-543 KLIDLKDT
+543 KLIDL
-551 GKDKK
+551 
-556 RLIFHAPTRG
+556 
-566 LMGYTSRF
+566 SRF

-585 RIFHSYGPFEGEMEG
+585 RIFHSYGKFEGDMEG

-607 AMEQGKAV
+607 SMEQGKAV

-637 PGMIVGLSPKPG
+637 AGMIVGLAPKPG

-694 ALEITPESCRLR
+694 ALEITPKSCRLR
-706 KSILDPHERKRSEKS
+706 KAILNPHDRKRSEKAL
-721 GAAA
+721 AAT